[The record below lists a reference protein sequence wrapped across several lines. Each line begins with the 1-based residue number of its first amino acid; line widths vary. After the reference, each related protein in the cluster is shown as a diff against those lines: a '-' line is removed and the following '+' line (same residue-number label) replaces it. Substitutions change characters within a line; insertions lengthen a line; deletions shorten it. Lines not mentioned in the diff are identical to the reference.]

1 MRIGIFD
8 PYLDSLS
15 GGEKYV
21 LAIAECL
28 ASKHEVVIFWDTQQE
43 RGIKEKAKQKLGI
56 DISSVV
62 FAQNIFSKDVSFVSR
77 INSSRK
83 YDAIIYLSDG
93 SIPFVL
99 SRLYIHFQFPVE
111 WVKRNYLNSLKLKKI
126 SAVFCNSSFT
136 KGYIDKKFRINSAVL
151 YPPIYIPSLHKVR
164 KENIILNVGRFGLNI
179 DGSNYKK
186 QDVLIR
192 VFKSMVDNDLK
203 KWTLVLIVGLREE
216 NQDKLLELKKLS
228 NGYPIHFIENP
239 SNNLLWEYY
248 HKSKIYW
255 HASGFGEDLV
265 KYPER
270 AEHFGIST
278 VEAMGLGS
286 VPIVIN
292 AGGQKEIIEDT
303 KSGFL
308 WNTVDELISNTDRLV
323 HNERLF
329 KQISQEAVRRSK
341 IFSGNR
347 FCRELNNIIFNYKNE
362 KA

>member
-15 GGEKYV
+15 GGEKYM
-21 LAIAECL
+21 LSIAACL
-28 ASKHEVVIFWDTQQE
+28 TPRHEVVIFWDPRGEKEIKDKAQE
-43 RGIKEKAKQKLGI
+43 KLGI
-56 DISSVV
+56 DISSVI
-62 FAQNIFSKDVSFVSR
+62 FSQNIFSKDVSFVSR

-111 WVKRNYLNSLKLKKI
+111 WVKINYKTHFKLKRVHGI
-126 SAVFCNSSFT
+126 FCNSFFT
-136 KGYIDKKFRINSAVL
+136 KGYIDKKLGINSTVL
-151 YPPIYIPSLHKVR
+151 YPPIYTLSLHKVR
-164 KENIILNVGRFGLNI
+164 KENMILNVGRFGLNI

-192 VFKSMVDNDLK
+192 VFKSMVDNGLK
-203 KWTLVLIVGLREE
+203 KWALVLIVGLKEKD
-216 NQDKLLELKKLS
+216 QDKLLELKKLS

-239 SNNLLWEYY
+239 SNNILFEYY
-248 HKSKIYW
+248 QKSKIYW
-255 HASGFGEDLV
+255 HASGFGEDLA

-303 KSGFL
+303 KSGLL
-308 WNTVDELISNTDRLV
+308 WNTVDEVISSTDKLV
-323 HNERLF
+323 HNERLL
-329 KQISQEAVRRSK
+329 QQMSQEAVERSK
-341 IFSGNR
+341 KFSGDR
-347 FCRELNNIIFNYKNE
+347 FCKELNRIII
-362 KA
+362 